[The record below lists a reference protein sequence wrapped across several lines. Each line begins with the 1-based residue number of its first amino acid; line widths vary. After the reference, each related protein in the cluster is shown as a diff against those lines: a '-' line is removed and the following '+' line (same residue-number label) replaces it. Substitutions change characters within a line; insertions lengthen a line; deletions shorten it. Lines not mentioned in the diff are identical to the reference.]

1 MSSQRVYPHL
11 ATLHRR
17 ARVGI
22 SALLLLGC
30 AACTPPPDS
39 PTEKPAEPQATQLRD
54 AMQKPLDDARA
65 TQATVD
71 ADAQRQ
77 RQAIEDAGG

>member
-1 MSSQRVYPHL
+1 MSIPRPSAFA
-11 ATLHRR
+11 ATRRLH
-17 ARVGI
+17 AVV
-22 SALLLLGC
+22 ATVLVAAT

-39 PTEKPAEPQATQLRD
+39 PTEKPTEPRAAQLHD
-54 AMQKPLDDARA
+54 AIQKPLDSARA
-65 TQATVD
+65 AQATVD

>member
-11 ATLHRR
+11 AFVHRR

-22 SALLLLGC
+22 GALLLLVC

-54 AMQKPLDDARA
+54 AMQKPLDSARS

>member
-1 MSSQRVYPHL
+1 MSSQRVYPCP
-11 ATLHRR
+11 ATFQRR
-17 ARVGI
+17 GRVGI
-22 SALLLLGC
+22 GALLLLGL

-39 PTEKPAEPQATQLRD
+39 PTEKPTEPRATQLRD
-54 AMQKPLDDARA
+54 AVQKPLDSARA